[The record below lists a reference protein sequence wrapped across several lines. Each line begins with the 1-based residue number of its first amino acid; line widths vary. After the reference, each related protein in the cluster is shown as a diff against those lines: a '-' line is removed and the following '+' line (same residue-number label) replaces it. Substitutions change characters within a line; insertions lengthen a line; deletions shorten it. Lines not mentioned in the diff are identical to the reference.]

1 MQVDT
6 IIVGQGLCGSFLS
19 WQLINAGQS
28 VMVIDANKFN
38 SATKVASGVINP
50 VTGRRIVKTWEIDVL
65 MPYAVEAYQRFGVAI
80 GTSLIQQCNV
90 LDFHATPQNK
100 LAFEERLLKEPDYL
114 TRTDDS
120 VWERF
125 FHINFGIGEI
135 NPCWLIQLDALLV
148 GWRKKLMAQ
157 NALTETVFKFEDC
170 TISPNGIE
178 WNNLK
183 AKQLIFCDGTDGLS
197 NPYFSLLP
205 FASNKGEAL
214 IVSIPDLPRE
224 CIYKQ
229 GISIVPWKDG
239 LFWIGSTYEWTY
251 QDLNPTQA
259 FRDKT
264 IQQLNNWLKL
274 PYDIVDHL
282 ASERPANVERRPFV
296 GCHPIHPNIGILNG
310 MGTKGCSL
318 APYFAHQLTDY
329 LLEGKPIHPLADVQR
344 FKNILSR

>member
-19 WQLINAGQS
+19 WRLMNAGQS

-50 VTGRRIVKTWEIDVL
+50 VTGRRIVKTWEIDLL
-65 MPYAVEAYQRFGVAI
+65 MPYAVEAYHGFGATI
-80 GTSLIQQCNV
+80 GASLIRQCNV

-100 LAFEERLLKEPDYL
+100 LAFEERLSSAPEYL
-114 TRTDDS
+114 TRTNPND
-120 VWERF
+120 WERY
-125 FHINFGIGEI
+125 FHLNFGIGQI
-135 NPCWLIQLDALLV
+135 NPCWLIQLQDMLE
-148 GWRKKLMAQ
+148 GWRNKLIAQ
-157 NALTETVFKFEDC
+157 NALIETVFAFEDC
-170 TISPNGIE
+170 KVLPNSIE
-178 WNNLK
+178 WKDIK

-197 NPYFSLLP
+197 NPYFKLLP

-214 IVSIPDLPRE
+214 IVSIPDLPRDH
-224 CIYKQ
+224 IYKQ

-251 QDLNPTQA
+251 DHLHPTQA

-264 IQQLNNWLKL
+264 VQQLNNWLKL
-274 PYDIVDHL
+274 PYEIVNHI

-296 GCHPIHPNIGILNG
+296 GCHPVHPNIGILNG

-318 APYFAHQLTDY
+318 APYFANQLTEY
-329 LLEGKPIHPLADVQR
+329 LLDGKPIHPLADVQR